1 MTLHSSVNIPAGT
14 KRTRNSYF
22 PDDAEIERILAE
34 RPGFRQR
41 GVGIVLGLVEG
52 ERRRVFSH
60 GHLSQ
65 DDASTLDGD
74 TLFELGSVT
83 KVYTSLLL
91 AEMVRRGEAA
101 LDEPV
106 QGLLPAGVRVPKRNG
121 RSITLHDLATQTSG
135 LPPVPEN
142 FVVGDS
148 RNSYLSYSV
157 DDLYRF
163 LSTHELLHRIGAKF
177 RYSDLNAGLLGHALS
192 CRAGLG
198 YERLVRERIL
208 APLGLDSTAIK
219 LSEALAG
226 RLALGHDAKWNVT
239 PNWEFGP
246 PFAGAGAL
254 RSTVHDQLTFIEAM
268 LGARPSSLAAAIEDT
283 FSIRRSRG
291 DRHRRVG
298 LGWGIDILDCD
309 EMFVHGGETA
319 GYSAIVAFLR
329 NAAVGV
335 VVLTNVKRKIA
346 DIAFD
351 LINPEVRLSNG
362 VTVDRSHRSKVAG

>member
-14 KRTRNSYF
+14 KRTHNSYF
-22 PDDAEIERILAE
+22 PGDAEIERILAE
-34 RPGFRQR
+34 RPGIRQQ

-52 ERRRVFSH
+52 GRRRVFSH
-60 GHLSQ
+60 DHLSQ
-65 DDASTLDGD
+65 DDAGTLDGD

-106 QGLLPAGVRVPKRNG
+106 QALLPAGVRVPKRNG

-142 FVVGDS
+142 FVVADS
-148 RNSYLSYSV
+148 RNPYLSYSV

-163 LSTHELLHRIGAKF
+163 LSTHELLHRIGVKF

-192 CRAGLG
+192 CRAGLE

-268 LGARPSSLAAAIEDT
+268 LGERPSSLAAAIEDT
-283 FSIRRSRG
+283 LSIRRSRG
-291 DRHRRVG
+291 DRDRRVG

-319 GYSAIVAFLR
+319 GYSAIVTFLR
-329 NAAVGV
+329 KAAVGV

-346 DIAFD
+346 DIAFH
-351 LINPEVRLSNG
+351 LINPDVRLSNG
-362 VTVDRSHRSKVAG
+362 VTVERFPPK